1 MSTDATYI
9 SVSGIDVEV
18 VRKDIKNL
26 HLAVYPPHGRV
37 RIAVPKRL
45 GADAVRSAVASRLG
59 WIRKHQERLRN
70 QERQSRREMVNGES
84 HYAWGRRYR
93 LKVIEDAPANRL
105 SLNGGQTMTLEARTG
120 VDADRRRQTLQD
132 WYRSELKARIPSLV
146 DKWSPVIRVEVA
158 EWGVKKMKTR
168 WGSCN
173 REAHRIWLN
182 LELAKKPPECLEYV
196 VVHEMVHILERLHND
211 HFKELMD
218 QFMPNWRSHRDEL
231 NRAPL
236 AHEDWNY

>member
-1 MSTDATYI
+1 MSTEATLI

-37 RIAVPKRL
+37 RIAVPQRL
-45 GADAVRSAVASRLG
+45 DGDAVRAAVASRLG
-59 WIRKHQERLRN
+59 WIHRHQKRLRS
-70 QERQSRREMVNGES
+70 QDRQSQREMVNGES

-93 LKVIEDAPANRL
+93 LKVTGDAPTNRV
-105 SLNGGQTMTLEARTG
+105 SLNSGQTMRLTVRSGA
-120 VDADRRRQTLQD
+120 DANRRRQTVHD
-132 WYRSELKARIPSLV
+132 WYRAELKARIPGLI
-146 DKWSPVIRVEVA
+146 DKWGPVIGVNID
-158 EWGVKKMKTR
+158 EWGVRKMKTR

-173 REAHRIWLN
+173 RQAHRIWLN

-196 VVHEMVHILERLHND
+196 VVHEMVHIIERLHND
-211 HFKELMD
+211 RFKELMD
-218 QFMPNWRSHRDEL
+218 EFMPNWRSHRDEL

-236 AHEDWNY
+236 AHEDWGY

>member
-1 MSTDATYI
+1 MSTEAVFI
-9 SVSGIDVEV
+9 NVGGIDVEV

-37 RIAVPKRL
+37 RIAVPERL
-45 GADAVRSAVASRLG
+45 DAEAVRSAVATRLG
-59 WIRKHQERLRN
+59 WIRRHQERIQN

-93 LKVIEDAPANRL
+93 LKVIMDAPSNRVAL
-105 SLNGGQTMTLEARTG
+105 DGPFTMTLEARPG
-120 VDADRRRQTLQD
+120 ANADRMRLILHD
-132 WYRSELKARIPSLV
+132 WYRSELKARIPSLL
-146 DKWSPVIRVEVA
+146 DRWTPVIGVEVA

-173 REAHRIWLN
+173 REARRIWLN
-182 LELAKKPPECLEYV
+182 LELAKKPPDCLEYV
-196 VVHEMVHILERLHND
+196 VVHEMVHILERLHNR
-211 HFKELMD
+211 HFKDLMD
-218 QFMPNWRSHRDEL
+218 QFMPKWRSHRDEL

-236 AHEDWNY
+236 AHEDWSY